1 MKLKN
6 KTKIILLVLIVIITF
21 LAFFIKNN
29 YKNLKVGNN
38 MSNKSIEEIE
48 EYILNIS
55 SYEAKIEM
63 VVNSNKTINKY
74 VLLQIYEK
82 PNRTRQT
89 VLEPSNIEG
98 LEIEHDGQ
106 NLIIKN
112 TKLNLS
118 KLYENYENLVND
130 CMTLESFVSSY
141 DTLKEKNKTKI
152 YEENDNVIM
161 EVEEETNNYIYKK
174 SLYISRKTGEPSKL
188 LIEDINGE
196 VVVYILYNEIEIN

>member
-6 KTKIILLVLIVIITF
+6 KTKIILLVLIVIIIF
-21 LAFFIKNN
+21 WAFFLKNN

-48 EYILNIS
+48 KYILNIS

-63 VVNSNKTINKY
+63 IVNSNKTTNKY
-74 VLLQIYEK
+74 VILQTYEK
-82 PNRTRQT
+82 PNKTKQT

-98 LEIEHDGQ
+98 LETEYDGQ

-118 KLYENYENLVND
+118 KIYENYENLVNE
-130 CMTLESFVSSY
+130 CITLEAFISSY

-161 EVEEETNNYIYKK
+161 EVEEETNNYIYNKT
-174 SLYISRKTGEPSKL
+174 LYISRETGIPSKL
-188 LIEDINGE
+188 LVEDINGE
-196 VVVYILYNEIEIN
+196 EVVYILYNEIEIK

>member
-1 MKLKN
+1 MKI
-6 KTKIILLVLIVIITF
+6 KTKIILLVLIVIIIF
-21 LAFFIKNN
+21 LAIFLKNN

-74 VLLQIYEK
+74 VLLQTYEK
-82 PNRTRQT
+82 PNRTKQT

-98 LEIEHDGQ
+98 LEIEYDGQ
-106 NLIIKN
+106 SLIIKN

-118 KLYENYENLVND
+118 KVYENYEIILNNY
-130 CMTLESFVSSY
+130 MTLESFISSY
-141 DTLKEKNKTKI
+141 ESLKENDKTKI
-152 YEENDNVIM
+152 YEENNSVIM
-161 EVEEETNNYIYKK
+161 EVEDKTNNYIYKK
-174 SLYISRKTGEPSKL
+174 SLYISKETGVPSKL
-188 LIEDINGE
+188 LVEDINGKE
-196 VVVYILYNEIEIN
+196 LVYILYSEMEIK

>member
-6 KTKIILLVLIVIITF
+6 KTKIILLALFVIIIF
-21 LAFFIKNN
+21 LTFFIKSN

-63 VVNSNKTINKY
+63 IVNSNKNTNKY
-74 VLLQIYEK
+74 VILQTYKE
-82 PNRTRQT
+82 PNITNQT
-89 VLEPSNIEG
+89 ILEPSNIAG
-98 LEIEHDGQ
+98 LETEYDGQ
-106 NLIIKN
+106 KLIIKN

-118 KLYENYENLVND
+118 KVYEDYECLVSNY
-130 CMTLESFVSSY
+130 MALESFISSY
-141 DTLKEKNKTKI
+141 KNLKENNKTKI
-152 YEENDNVIM
+152 YEENNNIIM
-161 EVEEETNNYIYKK
+161 EVKEETSNYIYKS
-174 SLYISRKTGEPSKL
+174 SLYISRETGVPTKL

-196 VVVYILYNEIEIN
+196 EIVYILYNEIQIK